1 VQPFSI
7 KAKASTPRIIAER
20 FNISDLSPSA
30 AVQKSETWLKSYE
43 LRNRDTSLCINKCGT
58 RNFQDDPSRNREV
71 RRGKIG

>member
-7 KAKASTPRIIAER
+7 KAKASTPKIIAER
-20 FNISDLSPSA
+20 FNISDLSPSV
-30 AVQKSETWLKSYE
+30 AVQKSASL
-43 LRNRDTSLCINKCGT
+43 LRTSEIGTLGLCIIKCGT